1 MFTIENIT
9 PFLTS
14 LKLGGITTAILLVV
28 MMPPAWLLGRK
39 NFLLK
44 PLAETLL
51 TLPMILPPTVLGFY
65 IVLFLS
71 PQYATGAFF
80 QKIAGT
86 SLLFTFPGLVLASC
100 IASAPFMIL
109 ALKDGFSQIDISLI
123 EASYTL
129 GKSPLQT
136 MKQLVMPLMRP
147 YIFTASM
154 TTFAHTMG
162 LFGVVLMVGG
172 NIPGVTRVA
181 SIAVYEKVE
190 ELDYLTAHG
199 YSVMLMGI
207 SVLLMLSAN
216 IWKQRLAERRH
227 DDKSVL

>member
-1 MFTIENIT
+1 MFFIENIT

-14 LKLGGITTAILLVV
+14 LKLAGITTVILLLVT
-28 MMPPAWLLGRK
+28 MAPAWVMGRK

-44 PLAETLL
+44 PLVETLL

-65 IVLFLS
+65 IMLFLS
-71 PQYATGAFF
+71 PQYITGSFL
-80 QKIAGT
+80 QKILNM
-86 SLLFTFPGLVLASC
+86 SLLFTFPGMVVASC

-109 ALKDGFSQIDISLI
+109 ALKDGFSQIDTSLI

-129 GKSPLQT
+129 GKSPFQT
-136 MKQLVMPLMRP
+136 MKQVVMPLMRP
-147 YIFTASM
+147 YIFTASI

-162 LFGVVLMVGG
+162 LFGVILMVGG
-172 NIPGVTRVA
+172 NIPGITRVA

-207 SVLLMLSAN
+207 SVLLMLTAN
-216 IWKQRLAERRH
+216 IWKQRLIERRH
-227 DDKSVL
+227 DDKSIL